1 MEFQGKTL
9 DQFQVDAA
17 NAIDNGE
24 SVVVSAPT
32 GSGKTLIA
40 EYAIHKLFA
49 GNQRAI
55 YTAPIK
61 ALSNQKFR
69 DFKAQMGA
77 DRVGIITGDVV
88 HNERAQV
95 LIMTT
100 EIYRNILFQDPAS
113 LHDVRCVVFDEVH
126 YINDIERGTIWEESI
141 IFSPEHIRF
150 CFLSATIPN
159 ARQFAA
165 WVESIHNHKV
175 RTIEHH
181 HRPVPLE
188 HFVYESHLGMASWE
202 KAFNF
207 PFDDPKRFR
216 TATGRGGRKR
226 RVYHTASHLE
236 VVTALKKQL
245 PCLFFAFSRAGCE
258 AMALEAAE
266 HFDFTTA
273 AEKAEITDTVNT
285 HLTAYSELE
294 QLASVEK
301 LRGILPRGI
310 AVHHAGML
318 PALKEVVEIL
328 FARGLMRLLYATETF
343 AVGINMPA
351 RSVAFHS
358 LRKFDG
364 RTFDYMLR
372 RSYYQMAG
380 RAGRRGMDAKGTV
393 VTLLDINEFDPKRIP
408 HYNVEE
414 AEELAS
420 KFDLSYNSVLN
431 LRARFTSE
439 RDIRRV
445 LQSNFS
451 QFLLEGV
458 FREQQAELD
467 AAEKELA
474 ALPAACPRNHPWSEL
489 EHLLRLEEE
498 TQRLEDAAARRLG
511 KNRRRTHAQVQKLQ
525 ALQKKQRCRR
535 CPDYAACRTQAAARL
550 ALEGRIS
557 ELRDAVKE
565 SPGVV
570 HFKVYQKKAALLTKL
585 GHLDRGGLTA
595 RGKFA
600 ALINGYELLATELM
614 FSGIFEKLDAAGCA
628 ALACACAYEGRPR
641 VTFSAALPRVL
652 PMAEIKPVLRTLRR
666 LEHECGSF
674 TEMNFEERAAGL
686 AHLWATGSE
695 FVPLTKLTSL
705 SEGDIIQL
713 LRRGVDFLRQVR
725 GAAQG
730 YGEFRTKLAEAMD
743 LLYRDVVVVDL

>member
-9 DQFQVDAA
+9 DQFQIDAA
-17 NAIDNGE
+17 DAIDRGE

-88 HNERAQV
+88 VNPTAQV

-159 ARQFAA
+159 AREFAA
-165 WVESIHNHKV
+165 WVESVHHHTVKTV
-175 RTIEHH
+175 EHH

-188 HFVYESHLGMASWE
+188 HFVYEHNLGLVPWE
-202 KAFNF
+202 RAYKF
-207 PFDDPKRFR
+207 PVDNPKYFR
-216 TATGRGGRKR
+216 TVTGRGGRKR
-226 RVYHTASHLE
+226 RVYHQTSHLE
-236 VVTALKKQL
+236 IVEALRHQL

-266 HFDFTTA
+266 HFDFTTPE
-273 AEKAEITDTVNT
+273 EKEEIQRVTDEQ
-285 HLTAYSELE
+285 LKAYSELE
-294 QLASVEK
+294 QLASVER
-301 LRGILPRGI
+301 LRQVLPRGI
-310 AVHHAGML
+310 AVHHAGLL

-328 FARGLMRLLYATETF
+328 FGRGLMRLLYATETF

-372 RSYYQMAG
+372 RAYYQMAG

-393 VTLLDINEFDPKRIP
+393 VTLLDMNDFDPKRVP
-408 HYNVEE
+408 HYNIEE
-414 AEELAS
+414 AEELES
-420 KFDLSYNSVLN
+420 QFDLSYNSVLN
-431 LRARFTSE
+431 LRSRYNSE
-439 RDIRRV
+439 REIRRV
-445 LQSNFS
+445 LSSNFS
-451 QFLLEGV
+451 QFLMEGQ
-458 FREQQAELD
+458 FTAKRRELD
-467 AAEKELA
+467 DLEQKLA
-474 ALPAACPRNHPWSEL
+474 ARPDKCARGRQWQDL
-489 EHLLRLEEE
+489 EQMLRLEQEVA
-498 TQRLEDAAARRLG
+498 RLEDASARRLG
-511 KNRRRTHAQVQKLQ
+511 RNRKRTHNQAEKLH
-525 ALQKKQRCRR
+525 ALLRQHRCRR
-535 CPDYAACRTQAAARL
+535 CADFAACRAQVKEWVVLVER
-550 ALEGRIS
+550 RK
-557 ELRDAVKE
+557 ELQEAVKE
-565 SPGVV
+565 SPGVI
-570 HFKVYQKKAALLTKL
+570 HWKEFSKKAKLLERL
-585 GHLDRGGLTA
+585 GYVDREGLTP

-600 ALINGYELLATELM
+600 SQINGYELLATELM
-614 FSGIFEKLDAAGCA
+614 FNGIFEPLDAAGCA
-628 ALACACAYEGRPR
+628 ALGVACAFEARPR
-641 VTFSAALPRVL
+641 ITFSGTLPHVL
-652 PMAEIKPVLRTLRR
+652 PAAEVKQVIRRLRK
-666 LEHECGSF
+666 LEHELGTFS
-674 TEMNFEERAAGL
+674 EINFEERAGSL
-686 AHLWATGSE
+686 AAHWITNGDFNA
-695 FVPLTKLTSL
+695 LTTLTSIA
-705 SEGDIIQL
+705 EGDIIQAM
-713 LRRGVDFLRQVR
+713 RRGVDFLRQVR
-725 GAAQG
+725 GAAIG
-730 YGEFRTKLAEAMD
+730 FSEFRAKLAEAMD
-743 LLYRDVVVVDL
+743 LLYKDVVVVDL